1 MCDKMSPMTPLPP
14 LKKNVAEGHDA
25 RVYTDTF
32 STCLQQQQKPTFTA
46 AKMWQVE
53 TDRKNKKK
61 QSERSEAIFKPNVIS
76 IFLSRF

>member
-1 MCDKMSPMTPLPP
+1 MML
-14 LKKNVAEGHDA
+14 
-25 RVYTDTF
+25 VYTDTF

-53 TDRKNKKK
+53 TDHKKKKEKKK
-61 QSERSEAIFKPNVIS
+61 QSERSGAIFKPNVIS